1 MFSNAQRKSERL
13 NSGLP
18 DFITTNTYNLIIG
31 AVVLYGI
38 IVNAI
43 MVATCGP
50 LFANMNMIAFLVGYF
65 VLVLLGVFITRSNNP
80 IASFVGYNL
89 VVVPIGAVVSVC
101 IPGYDNSAILSAII
115 VTGIVVAVMIFISA
129 SFPKVFAK
137 MGGALFV
144 ALLVSFVAEL
154 VASLLGYGG
163 DIFNWLFVVL
173 FSLYIGYDWHKAQI
187 YPKTIDNA
195 IDSALDIY
203 LDIIN
208 LFLRLLQL
216 FSRSD
221 D

>member
-18 DFITTNTYNLIIG
+18 DFITKNTYNLIIG

-50 LFANMNMIAFLVGYF
+50 LFANMNMIAFLIGYF

-144 ALLVSFVAEL
+144 AIPLV
-154 VASLLGYGG
+154 VASEGLL
-163 DIFNWLFVVL
+163 IAKLFAALSMLIL
-173 FSLYIGYDWHKAQI
+173 FS
-187 YPKTIDNA
+187 
-195 IDSALDIY
+195 ALSLGGVLGLWVLVHRRFY
-203 LDIIN
+203 QEHRELHN
-208 LFLRLLQL
+208 RNG
-216 FSRSD
+216 STSD
-221 D
+221 L